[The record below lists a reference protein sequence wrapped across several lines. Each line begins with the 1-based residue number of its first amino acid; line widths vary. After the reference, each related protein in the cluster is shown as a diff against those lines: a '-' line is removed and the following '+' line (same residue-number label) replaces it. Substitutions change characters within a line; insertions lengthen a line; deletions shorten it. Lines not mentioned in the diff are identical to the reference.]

1 MNIFLH
7 DLNQAYITSELSTN
21 EDTILRYLDYAT
33 IEQQMPM
40 TAASMFWLN
49 TLHDCNLDQS
59 LPLPFDRYR
68 LSDEHRTGRGISA
81 SFHFGEDLSHDFL
94 SYSLSNGITLEQ
106 LALASYFAFLFK
118 STNGESDLCIGMN
131 INGRYKEELMSVIGI
146 FVNAI
151 PLRCQLDPHWSFH
164 QLTEHV
170 KEIFINSL
178 KYSYFPLRRI
188 LAQNPNATKPAFLD
202 TLFEFRSYRSENMKN
217 EMVIGDSQIFVLPLS
232 IEVFEE
238 EIMSKSDV
246 ALTIQ
251 HDLDNNQ
258 LSCTFHASL
267 DLFERMTVNK
277 MGQRFHSMLKQL
289 FSVTNMKI
297 NKAIY
302 ELSLTLSDEKLLMK
316 SMNNTQ
322 ILFPSL
328 PCIHHEFVKQVMEH
342 PQKLA
347 VELDDQSL
355 TYCELL
361 YYVQLLSLSIL
372 NEQRVNVGEIV
383 CQCVERSLSMVIGV
397 MAIEMIGAVYCP
409 LSPRDPEHRL
419 YALLQQTRSRLVLNH
434 YLTKTKF
441 DDDISSIDIDAV
453 VIVKPENIAYIS
465 FTSGSTGI
473 PKAVDGELCVGG
485 VGVFAGYLGRDD
497 LTTRALIMI
506 DGEIFYRTGDLVRID
521 NNGLLY
527 YQGRKDY
534 QIKLH
539 GQRIELGEIERCLL
553 NTSISACVVI
563 KWNDDHLIAYV
574 QSSDVD
580 VEQLRHHCQ
589 CHLPP
594 YMIPS
599 IFVVLEK
606 LPLNANGKV
615 DRKLLPPPSS
625 YFSNPSQRN
634 HTNNLQIQKPHDE
647 IQITLHTLW
656 CDMFQQKQI
665 SIDTNIFTIGGHSLL
680 LMQLYHRYQI
690 TFHLGTK
697 SLAISDLFQYPTII
711 HHSQFIHQAIN
722 IEKHFEDY
730 WSPLHLIQA
739 PTSFS
744 QERIFLDEQIRFSSK
759 SNNVIYA
766 IPLLFR
772 VSSVKNDVS
781 ITRLHHALQFVIEKH
796 SILRTSL
803 HIDTNGIIIQHC
815 LNVNINNDDIKSY
828 GFSVI
833 NLHDEKDRNIDKT
846 ITEIMNN
853 CNLFDLT
860 KGCVIHCHIL
870 RQYHLNDNLSFKN
883 DNLLTKDDLILFNIH
898 HSAFDGV
905 STLAFLRDFSLAYE
919 TDYSLSLDDDTLQ
932 YVDYAVYEHQMDMTL
947 SRNFWQSQFQG
958 YNSQRRLSLP
968 TDRQHSSAEQRS
980 SFASVAQ
987 ISFDD
992 EISIAFLNYASAHK
1006 ITPFQLG
1013 LATFYA
1019 FLFKLTH
1026 GQNDL
1031 CIACLNANRYRSELE
1046 NMIGMFV
1053 ATLPYRIQLDSH
1065 WSFDELVKL
1074 VRDKCLSILEHSHY
1088 PLQYILADSHLNQ
1101 SNIPFLETVFD
1112 FITVSSNV
1120 DHLCLNDATLEQVS
1134 LEQSF
1139 EVAKFDF
1146 QLRNRCATIPR

>member
-1 MNIFLH
+1 MKFCQIWNGYGP
-7 DLNQAYITSELSTN
+7 AE
-21 EDTILRYLDYAT
+21 AT
-33 IEQQMPM
+33 IG
-40 TAASMFWLN
+40 TTHHLIDVF
-49 TLHDCNLDQS
+49 
-59 LPLPFDRYR
+59 
-68 LSDEHRTGRGISA
+68 SDGRNVS
-81 SFHFGEDLSHDFL
+81 
-94 SYSLSNGITLEQ
+94 
-106 LALASYFAFLFK
+106 
-118 STNGESDLCIGMN
+118 
-131 INGRYKEELMSVIGI
+131 IGI
-146 FVNAI
+146 LFANY
-151 PLRCQLDPHWSFH
+151 
-164 QLTEHV
+164 
-170 KEIFINSL
+170 
-178 KYSYFPLRRI
+178 KYLI
-188 LAQNPNATKPAFLD
+188 ID
-202 TLFEFRSYRSENMKN
+202 
-217 EMVIGDSQIFVLPLS
+217 D
-232 IEVFEE
+232 
-238 EIMSKSDV
+238 
-246 ALTIQ
+246 
-251 HDLDNNQ
+251 
-258 LSCTFHASL
+258 
-267 DLFERMTVNK
+267 
-277 MGQRFHSMLKQL
+277 
-289 FSVTNMKI
+289 FS
-297 NKAIY
+297 
-302 ELSLTLSDEKLLMK
+302 
-316 SMNNTQ
+316 
-322 ILFPSL
+322 
-328 PCIHHEFVKQVMEH
+328 
-342 PQKLA
+342 
-347 VELDDQSL
+347 
-355 TYCELL
+355 
-361 YYVQLLSLSIL
+361 
-372 NEQRVNVGEIV
+372 
-383 CQCVERSLSMVIGV
+383 QCV
-397 MAIEMIGAVYCP
+397 
-409 LSPRDPEHRL
+409 
-419 YALLQQTRSRLVLNH
+419 
-434 YLTKTKF
+434 
-441 DDDISSIDIDAV
+441 V
-453 VIVKPENIAYIS
+453 VS
-465 FTSGSTGI
+465 Q
-473 PKAVDGELCVGG
+473 DGELCVGG

-534 QIKLH
+534 KIKLH

-656 CDMFQQKQI
+656 CDMFPQKQI

-680 LMQLYHRYQI
+680 LTQLFHQYQT
-690 TFHLGTK
+690 TFHLESK
-697 SLAISDLFQYPTII
+697 SLSISDLFQYPTII
-711 HHSQFIHQAIN
+711 HHAQFIRQAMN
-722 IEKHFEDY
+722 LEKHFEDY

-796 SILRTSL
+796 SILRTAL

-846 ITEIMNN
+846 ITEIINN

-870 RQYHLNDNLSFKN
+870 RQYHPNDNLSFKN
-883 DNLLTKDDLILFNIH
+883 DDLLTKDDFILFNIH

-905 STLAFLRDFSLAYE
+905 STLIFLRDFSLAYE
-919 TDYSLSLDDDTLQ
+919 TDCSLSLDDDALQ
-932 YVDYAVYEHQMDMTL
+932 YIDYSVYEHQMNMTL
-947 SRNFWQSQFQG
+947 SSDFWYSQVQA
-958 YNSQRRLSLP
+958 YNLECQLSLP
-968 TDRQHSSAEQRS
+968 TDRQRS
-980 SFASVAQ
+980 SNDPRSGFASVAQ

-992 EISIAFLNYASAHK
+992 QISRAFLNYASAYK
-1006 ITPFQLG
+1006 VTPFQLG

-1031 CIACLNANRYRSELE
+1031 CITCLNANRYKSELE
-1046 NMIGMFV
+1046 NMSKI
-1053 ATLPYRIQLDSH
+1053 I
-1065 WSFDELVKL
+1065 EN
-1074 VRDKCLSILEHSHY
+1074 E
-1088 PLQYILADSHLNQ
+1088 N
-1101 SNIPFLETVFD
+1101 
-1112 FITVSSNV
+1112 
-1120 DHLCLNDATLEQVS
+1120 
-1134 LEQSF
+1134 
-1139 EVAKFDF
+1139 
-1146 QLRNRCATIPR
+1146 